1 MDIDRII
8 ETIVNWLPRLRWY
21 PWSNSEGLK
30 LIDYYFIN
38 NTYFLKIKRGDNRF
52 YLPISIT
59 EYRPQNIPSDRVI
72 VFDDKYIVEAEF
84 TRNYLNSLSRSEIIR
99 TKYYITSIPL
109 GKESI
114 NVKPLT
120 LETSNVLTIHEILG
134 GYKVVVK
141 SYRKLPKIG
150 LEPLIIDLLANN
162 QFKYIPSIIA
172 IYSWDKDTITMAM
185 EYISGE
191 GDGGKPF
198 YDAFIE
204 YLNGIPTYR
213 IGLASLLG
221 VEIALFH
228 KIISSSKHELLKP
241 EDIVEADIRYWINRV
256 ERLCKSIMEAMD
268 RLVGEHKW
276 IDYWR
281 IVVDKM
287 IGKAV
292 EDYVE
297 AIQKYIGLK
306 KIRTHQDL
314 HLGQFIYSPS
324 KGFIFT
330 DFEGEPA
337 RSEDERLLKEPCP
350 RDLATLLRSYQYLT
364 FTTYALHTS
373 KDYDLVGRTFME
385 KGDPFIRWRSVHGKA
400 IIYSYLGELAN
411 MIPKV
416 IGLGKSS
423 IYEFIELLRPWI
435 IEKALYEI
443 YYESIYRPYMI
454 PIPVT
459 GLKYYVDEL
468 RSLA

>member
-1 MDIDRII
+1 MDIDRIF

-38 NTYFLKIKRGDNRF
+38 NTYFLKIKRGDDRF

-59 EYRPQNIPSDRVI
+59 EYRPQNIPSDRYI

-84 TRNYLNSLSRSEIIR
+84 TRNYLNNLSRSEIIR
-99 TKYYITSIPL
+99 TKYYITNIPL

-162 QFKYIPSIIA
+162 RFKYIPLVIA
-172 IYSWDKDTITMAM
+172 IYSWDNDTITMAM

-228 KIISSSKHELLKP
+228 KILSTSKHELFKP
-241 EDIVEADIRYWINRV
+241 EPILESDIKNWINRV
-256 ERLCKSIMEAMD
+256 ESLIKNILKNMD
-268 RLVGEHKW
+268 NFVKEYEW

-281 IVVDKM
+281 TLFEELVEKVF
-287 IGKAV
+287 
-292 EDYVE
+292 EDYIE
-297 AIQKYIGLK
+297 SIQEYIGLK
-306 KIRTHQDL
+306 KMRTHQDL
-314 HLGQFIYSPS
+314 HLSQFIYDPRR
-324 KGFIFT
+324 GFIFT

-364 FTTYALHTS
+364 FTAYALHTG
-373 KDYDLVGRTFME
+373 KNYDLVGRQFLE
-385 KGDPFIRWRSVHGKA
+385 KGDPFIRWRAIHGKA
-400 IIYSYLGELAN
+400 IIYSYLGELTN
-411 MIPKV
+411 SLPEV
-416 IGLGKSS
+416 LGLNRGSLFK
-423 IYEFIELLRPWI
+423 FIKLLTPWY

-443 YYESIYRPYMI
+443 YYESMYRPYMLPI
-454 PIPVT
+454 PII
-459 GLKYYVDEL
+459 GLKYYAKEII
-468 RSLA
+468 SLI